1 MQTTY
6 LYCVT
11 VMRHPETGCQQPE
24 ITPMKYRFYI
34 LDVFTRSAFGGNQLA
49 VLPDARGLSSDGMQ
63 KVAREFNFS
72 ETTFVFPAT
81 DDSATAR
88 LRIFTPRAEVDF
100 AGHPTVGTAC
110 ALHYGGHTDSDLVIL
125 EENVGR
131 IPVRISNVDGVLS
144 GTLTSDAPLD
154 HPVEKPSIASL
165 AEVLSLESDDVLDGF
180 FAGVGLD
187 FCFAH
192 LATREAVDRA
202 SLDKQA
208 WGRLLSDARSSD
220 IFFFAGELKSE
231 SEIYARM
238 SAPSHGIEEDPATG
252 SAVAALVGV
261 AGLRSGIQS
270 GAVELSVTQ
279 GVKMGRASRMDAAA
293 RLRDGKVVSVDV
305 GGPALLTA
313 TGEIEI
319 GDEWLHAER

>member
-1 MQTTY
+1 
-6 LYCVT
+6 
-11 VMRHPETGCQQPE
+11 
-24 ITPMKYRFYI
+24 MKYRFYI
-34 LDVFTRSAFGGNQLA
+34 LDVFTRTAFGGNQLA
-49 VLPDARGLSSDGMQ
+49 VLPDARGLSADGMR

-72 ETTFVFPAT
+72 ETTFVFPSA

-88 LRIFTPRAEVDF
+88 VRIFTPAAEVDF

-110 ALHYGGHTDSDLVIL
+110 ALRYGGHTDSDLIIL
-125 EENVGR
+125 IENMGR
-131 IPVRISNVDGVLS
+131 IPVRISNVDGVLY

-154 HPVEKPSIASL
+154 YVAKGPSTASL
-165 AEVLSLESDDVLDGF
+165 AEVLSLERDDVLDGF

-192 LATREAVDRA
+192 LATIEAVDRA
-202 SLDKQA
+202 TVDKQA
-208 WGRLLSDARSSD
+208 WGRLLSDTRSSD
-220 IFFFAGELKSE
+220 IFFFAGELKSGA
-231 SEIYARM
+231 EIYARM

-270 GAVELSVTQ
+270 GVLELSVTQ
-279 GVKMGRASRMDAAA
+279 GVKMGRPSRMDSAS

-305 GGPALLTA
+305 GGPAVLTA
-313 TGEIEI
+313 TGEIEV
-319 GDEWLHAER
+319 GDEWLLAER